1 MWDVDGGEGVVIF
14 VLDVVGGVVRVL
26 VGVVVVIV
34 VVVAFVVD
42 SIPRYNWPQ
51 CGPDVD

>member
-26 VGVVVVIV
+26 VGVVV
-34 VVVAFVVD
+34 FVVW
-42 SIPRYNWPQ
+42 SINRRFLSMIK
-51 CGPDVD
+51 